1 VRITAQLI
9 DVASQ
14 AHLWSDDYD
23 RALADVFAIQS
34 DIAKQVAEALQI
46 TLLAN
51 EQKQIEQQ
59 DTADLEA
66 HNAYLKGLYF
76 YNQGGVAYDKSRTY
90 FEEAIER
97 DPGYALAYARLAD
110 VYVKL
115 PFNSN
120 MPAAEA
126 YAKARA
132 AAEKAL
138 ALNDAL
144 AEAHSALGSV
154 KVLADWDWSGAE
166 REFHKAIALNPNYAI
181 AHAEYGHKVLSAVM
195 GRYDDAL
202 AELRR
207 AQELDPLSVQIALQ
221 IGWVYNHA
229 RRWDQSIAQFQ
240 RVLELG
246 SKSTQ
251 PWHGIGR
258 AYVLMGRYEE
268 AIAAMDQAESVAP
281 GFVYVKGLRGWAL
294 GLAGRTDE
302 AQQTLRELEKTAAGQ
317 KVDPVAFAFV
327 YMGLGDHDHAIAWLR
342 KAYDEHS
349 AEMILLRTPS
359 WDSLRSDPRFIAL
372 MKDIGLPTD

>member
-1 VRITAQLI
+1 MRRPGPRLDTRRVAVLPFANISADAADEYFSDGLTEELISQLSKIRKLRVIARTSIMKYKGTNQDIAEIGRALQVGTILEGSVRKAGNQVRITAQLI

-14 AHLWSDDYD
+14 AHLWSEDYD
-23 RALADVFAIQS
+23 RALQDIFAIQS
-34 DIAKQVAEALQI
+34 DIARQVAEALQI

-120 MPAAEA
+120 MPSAEA
-126 YAKARA
+126 YANARA

-207 AQELDPLSVQIALQ
+207 AQELDPLSVPIAMQ

-246 SKSTQ
+246 SKST
-251 PWHGIGR
+251 
-258 AYVLMGRYEE
+258 
-268 AIAAMDQAESVAP
+268 
-281 GFVYVKGLRGWAL
+281 
-294 GLAGRTDE
+294 
-302 AQQTLRELEKTAAGQ
+302 
-317 KVDPVAFAFV
+317 
-327 YMGLGDHDHAIAWLR
+327 
-342 KAYDEHS
+342 
-349 AEMILLRTPS
+349 
-359 WDSLRSDPRFIAL
+359 
-372 MKDIGLPTD
+372 